1 MPKKMGYNTFTI
13 CKRFRGMRPQKGA
26 CTMTIKDLAAQTG
39 YSVGTVSRVLNNQP
53 HVSELAKEI
62 ILKAAEESGFQLNE
76 NAKQLK
82 QQQSNSLL
90 VICKGNFNELFDALL
105 AAFQSRVANTE
116 YTLIVDYI
124 DESENEVRRA
134 LQLCREKKPQGIL
147 FLGGNQEHFQES
159 FQRIHVPAV
168 LVTSSAADLSFE
180 NLSSVTS
187 DDALAAGLAIQGLL
201 DLGHRNIVVI
211 GGHRESSDITRLR
224 YQGCLGA
231 FGDRS
236 IPFGEERYEAARF
249 TYADGYRAAKALLAR
264 VPGFTALFAMS
275 DVMALGAIRALRDAG
290 KRVPEDI
297 SVVGFDGLPIG
308 EYTVPRLS
316 TVSQPVDLLAEQSMW
331 LLHQSIERNAP
342 ARHEIVPV
350 HLLLR
355 ESVRKL

>member
-1 MPKKMGYNTFTI
+1 
-13 CKRFRGMRPQKGA
+13 
-26 CTMTIKDLAAQTG
+26 MTIKDLAAQTG

-62 ILKAAEESGFQLNE
+62 IWKAAEESGFQLNA

-90 VICKGNFNELFDALL
+90 VVCKGNSNELFDALL
-105 AAFQSRVANTE
+105 IAIQSRVADTQ

-159 FQRIHVPAV
+159 FGHIRVPCV
-168 LVTSSAADLSFE
+168 LVTTSAAELSFP

-187 DDALAAGLAIQGLL
+187 DDAQAAFMAIRGLVE
-201 DLGHRNIVVI
+201 LGHRQIVVI
-211 GGHRESSDITRLR
+211 GGHREYSDIVRLR
-224 YQGCLGA
+224 YQGCIRA
-231 FGDRS
+231 FRE
-236 IPFGEERYEAARF
+236 FGVAFEESQYEAARF
-249 TYADGYRAAKALLAR
+249 TFDDGYRAAGELLQRNAD
-264 VPGFTALFAMS
+264 FTALFAMS
-275 DVMALGAIRALRDAG
+275 DVMALGAIRALADAG

-297 SVVGFDGLPIG
+297 SVIGFDGLPMG
-308 EYTVPRLS
+308 QYTVPRLS
-316 TVSQPVDLLAEQSMW
+316 TVSQSVELLAERGMALLHRSIEDGEEASHETVPVDLLMK
-331 LLHQSIERNAP
+331 
-342 ARHEIVPV
+342 
-350 HLLLR
+350 